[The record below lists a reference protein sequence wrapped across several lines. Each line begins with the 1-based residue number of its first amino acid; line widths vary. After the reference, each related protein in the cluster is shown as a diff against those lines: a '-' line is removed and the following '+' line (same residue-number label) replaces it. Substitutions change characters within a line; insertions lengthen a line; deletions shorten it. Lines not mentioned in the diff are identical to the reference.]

1 MNTKPLS
8 WQERLVLAALLEQ
21 RLQGYLPAQGQNSRP
36 TLSSFG
42 GQGIN

>member
-1 MNTKPLS
+1 MNTKLLS
-8 WQERLVLAALLEQ
+8 WQERLVLAALLDR
-21 RLQGYLPAQGQNSRP
+21 RLQGHLPAQGQNSRL